1 MAHRYK
7 NLLGFFGVFLI
18 GFFRF
23 FCGVQLGA
31 YLGLMFVKWGLLS
44 VNLRAKRNAEKHRRG
59 GASWHFLKRADY
71 LWKSAHNPEVVGSNP
86 ISATMP
92 KSLILLGFRLFLC
105 QKFGWIFGEK
115 TGFGAYLGLI
125 ALIFAFFILY
135 YTALFFSLPGALIT
149 GT

>member
-71 LWKSAHNPEVVGSNP
+71 L
-86 ISATMP
+86 
-92 KSLILLGFRLFLC
+92 
-105 QKFGWIFGEK
+105 
-115 TGFGAYLGLI
+115 
-125 ALIFAFFILY
+125 
-135 YTALFFSLPGALIT
+135 
-149 GT
+149 